1 MKLAINGFGRIG
13 RLVLRAIFENHKE
26 KNLEVVAINDLTSI
40 DTSIHLLKHDSVH
53 GRFENEIEKISENK
67 ILIGEKIINYFS
79 EKNPRNL
86 PWKDLDID
94 IVLECTGIFK
104 TKEACSL
111 HLEAGAKK
119 VLLSCPGNDLDK
131 TIIYGIND
139 EILDKENDKII
150 SCGSCTTNCLA
161 PIVKLL
167 HSEFG
172 IVKGFAST
180 IHSYTGDQK
189 IIDTS
194 HKDLRRARAAA
205 INIIPTTTGAAKAI
219 EKIFPELKGK
229 LSGVAYRVPTPNV
242 SLLECNFILQ
252 KNTSAEELKK
262 KIVEWADSRL
272 KPNVLGYTN
281 ENFVSSD
288 FNHSQY
294 SSLID
299 LPLLKVIDDNFVNIV
314 SWYDNEWG
322 FSNRM
327 VNNASLM
334 F

>member
-1 MKLAINGFGRIG
+1 MRLAINGFGRIG

-26 KNLEVVAINDLTSI
+26 KNLEVIAINDLQNI
-40 DTSIHLLKHDSVH
+40 DASIHLLKYDSVH
-53 GRFENEIEKISENK
+53 GCFGREVKKISETQISINGK
-67 ILIGEKIINYFS
+67 KINYFS
-79 EKNPRNL
+79 EKNPKDL
-86 PWKDLDID
+86 PWKELDID
-94 IVLECTGIFK
+94 LVMECTGIFK

-131 TIIYGIND
+131 TIIYGVND

-161 PIVKLL
+161 PIVKVLNF
-167 HSEFG
+167 EFG

-180 IHSYTGDQK
+180 IHSYTGDQN
-189 IIDTS
+189 IIDRA

-205 INIIPTTTGAAKAI
+205 VNIIPTSTGAAKAI

-242 SLLECNFILQ
+242 SLLECSFVL
-252 KNTSAEELKK
+252 KKHTTPDELKK
-262 KIVEWADSRL
+262 IIIGWAVS
-272 KPNVLGYTN
+272 KFKSNILGYTN
-281 ENFVSSD
+281 EKLVSSD
-288 FNHSQY
+288 FNHLPF

-299 LPLLKVIDDNFVNIV
+299 LSLLKVIDGNFVNVV

-327 VNNASLM
+327 IDNASIM

>member
-1 MKLAINGFGRIG
+1 MRLAVNGFGRIG
-13 RLVLRAIFENHKE
+13 RLVLRAIFENNQE
-26 KNLEVVAINDLTSI
+26 EDIEVVAINDLQNI
-40 DTSIHLLKHDSVH
+40 DTSIHLLKYDSVH
-53 GRFENEIEKISENK
+53 GYFGKEIKKTSETQISIHDKIVS
-67 ILIGEKIINYFS
+67 YFS
-79 EKNPRNL
+79 EKNPKDL
-86 PWKDLDID
+86 PWKDLGID
-94 IVLECTGIFK
+94 LVMECTGIFK

-111 HLEAGAKK
+111 HLKAGAKK

-131 TIIYGIND
+131 TIIYGVND
-139 EILDKENDKII
+139 ETLNNDRII

-161 PIVKLL
+161 PIVKILN
-167 HSEFG
+167 SEFG

-180 IHSYTGDQK
+180 IHSYTGDQN
-189 IIDTS
+189 ITDRA

-205 INIIPTTTGAAKAI
+205 VNIIPTTTGAAKAI

-252 KNTSAEELKK
+252 KNTTLEELKK
-262 KIVEWADSRL
+262 VIINWADSKF
-272 KPNVLGYTN
+272 KPNVLGYIN
-281 ENFVSSD
+281 ENLVSSD
-288 FNHSQY
+288 FNHSPY
-294 SSLID
+294 SSMID
-299 LPLLKVIDDNFVNIV
+299 LSLLKVIDGNFVNIV

-327 VNNASLM
+327 VDNASIM